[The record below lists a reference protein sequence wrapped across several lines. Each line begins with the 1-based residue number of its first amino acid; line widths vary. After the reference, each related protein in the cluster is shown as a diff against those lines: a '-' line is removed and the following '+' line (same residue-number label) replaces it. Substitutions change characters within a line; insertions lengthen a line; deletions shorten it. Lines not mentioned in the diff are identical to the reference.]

1 MHFFNTLRSRIFK
14 IVLAVFVGGFL
25 LLNLAAPAM
34 AFGSSSSSPSKGLTE
49 MNEMK
54 ETSKE
59 AVRKEPRGIKEI
71 QDKAK
76 RGPNSVQGN
85 ANLDKMNTPANS
97 QEAQTIPEQ
106 ARELLNN
113 ATPNQ

>member
-1 MHFFNTLRSRIFK
+1 MHFFNTLRSRISK
-14 IVLAVFVGGFL
+14 IVLAAFVIGVL

-34 AFGSSSSSPSKGLTE
+34 AFGSNASSPSKGLPE

-59 AVRKEPRGIKEI
+59 VVRKEPRSLEEV
-71 QDKAK
+71 QEKAQ

-97 QEAQTIPEQ
+97 QAAQTIPEQ
-106 ARELLNN
+106 AKELLDN
-113 ATPNQ
+113 ATANR